1 MSEWFGEPLRELPHP
16 DDSQRQR
23 LRELATEWRPMTQTE
38 NDELQQAIEEFAA
51 KHDIKL
57 EEEQ

>member
-1 MSEWFGEPLRELPHP
+1 MSEWGGEPLRELPHP

-38 NDELQQAIEEFAA
+38 NDVLQQAIEEFAS
-51 KHDIKL
+51 KHNISL
-57 EEEQ
+57 EEE